1 MEIMKPL
8 AKQMD
13 NDGNMTTGYTPEG
26 YALAMTYD
34 AQNRMKTA
42 QYTDSGSVAHLLEY
56 AYTGNDLLAE
66 LKKTDGGTLTGTTK
80 YLRAGFLPVQ
90 ERDASNAITREY
102 TWGKNVEGKAK
113 GSDLTI
119 DIL

>member
-1 MEIMKPL
+1 MKPL

-42 QYTDSGSVAHLLEY
+42 EY
-56 AYTGNDLLAE
+56 HT
-66 LKKTDGGTLTGTTK
+66 
-80 YLRAGFLPVQ
+80 
-90 ERDASNAITREY
+90 
-102 TWGKNVEGKAK
+102 
-113 GSDLTI
+113 
-119 DIL
+119 